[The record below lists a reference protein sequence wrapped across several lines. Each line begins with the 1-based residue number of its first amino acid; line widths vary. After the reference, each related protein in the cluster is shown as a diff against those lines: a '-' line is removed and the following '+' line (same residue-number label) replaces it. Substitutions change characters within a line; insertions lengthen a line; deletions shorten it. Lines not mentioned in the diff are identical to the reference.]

1 MSKVSFDYIRDM
13 PTLRIVVTENCELCD
28 KGLKRLGYLKNLFTI
43 QKVDVEDG
51 YEEFLLRVPV
61 VLYGKKVLD
70 EGILSQFN
78 IVKNFLK
85 LFYLQFLMKQNIFHT
100 HSNHNRPDVL

>member
-1 MSKVSFDYIRDM
+1 M

-85 LFYLQFLMKQNIFHT
+85 YNILKILLKM
-100 HSNHNRPDVL
+100 DI

>member
-13 PTLRIVVTENCELCD
+13 PTIRIVVTDNCELCV
-28 KGLKRLGYLKNLFTI
+28 KGLKSLGYLKNLFTI

-70 EGILSQFN
+70 EGILSQSN
-78 IVKNFLK
+78 IMKNFLK
-85 LFYLQFLMKQNIFHT
+85 YNILKIFLHMDI
-100 HSNHNRPDVL
+100 

>member
-1 MSKVSFDYIRDM
+1 MVSFDYIRDM
-13 PTLRIVVTENCELCD
+13 PTLHIVVTENCELCE
-28 KGLKRLGYLKNLFTI
+28 KGFKSLGYLKNLFTI

-61 VLYGKKVLD
+61 VLYGKKILD
-70 EGILSQFN
+70 EGILNQFK

-85 LFYLQFLMKQNIFHT
+85 YNILKILLHIDF
-100 HSNHNRPDVL
+100 

>member
-1 MSKVSFDYIRDM
+1 M

-28 KGLKRLGYLKNLFTI
+28 KGLKSLGSLNNLFNI
-43 QKVDVEDG
+43 EKVDIQDG

-70 EGILSQFN
+70 EGILSQLN

-85 LFYLQFLMKQNIFHT
+85 YNILKILLHM
-100 HSNHNRPDVL
+100 DI

>member
-1 MSKVSFDYIRDM
+1 MSRVSFDYIRDM
-13 PTLRIVVTENCELCD
+13 PSIRIVVTENCELCD
-28 KGLKRLGYLKNLFTI
+28 KGLKSLSNLKNLFNI

-70 EGILSQFN
+70 EGILNPNVIFR
-78 IVKNFLK
+78 NFIK
-85 LFYLQFLMKQNIFHT
+85 Y
-100 HSNHNRPDVL
+100 R

>member
-1 MSKVSFDYIRDM
+1 M

-28 KGLKRLGYLKNLFTI
+28 KGLKSLGYLNNFFTI
-43 QKVDVEDG
+43 QKVDIEDG
-51 YEEFLLRVPV
+51 YEEFLFRVPV

-70 EGILSQFN
+70 EGILSQLN

-85 LFYLQFLMKQNIFHT
+85 YNILKFLLNIDF
-100 HSNHNRPDVL
+100 